1 MDFVHNQQMVRE
13 IERLRVRAITSDQQR
28 ESWKV
33 RGLMA
38 EAQLLEATAKPSNK
52 GASQNVS
59 DLRYSS
65 LKRYLA
71 KRFHPDYGPGQGIE
85 KMVRNEIFKEI
96 WNEIERLDQG
106 VSATRLAKAR
116 SSSAS

>member
-1 MDFVHNQQMVRE
+1 
-13 IERLRVRAITSDQQR
+13 LRSLT
-28 ESWKV
+28 
-33 RGLMA
+33 
-38 EAQLLEATAKPSNK
+38 EAQLLEATAKPSSN

-71 KRFHPDYGPGQGIE
+71 KRFHPDHSPGQGIE

-96 WNEIERLDQG
+96 GNEIERLDQG

-116 SSSAS
+116 SSSAA

>member
-1 MDFVHNQQMVRE
+1 
-13 IERLRVRAITSDQQR
+13 
-28 ESWKV
+28 
-33 RGLMA
+33 
-38 EAQLLEATAKPSNK
+38 
-52 GASQNVS
+52 
-59 DLRYSS
+59 
-65 LKRYLA
+65 LA

-85 KMVRNEIFKEI
+85 KMIRNEIFKEI